1 MGAQEDWDSRVR
13 TYAAQQL
20 PVQHP
25 GLEDEMLEV
34 PAEELARRLEPES
47 LQVWP
52 DGSFE
57 FWFHDADYQWEHALR
72 VCGTVAGAP
81 NTCIWRAE
89 PMQIILASQ
98 SPRRR
103 ELLGRMGIEN
113 FLVRPA
119 QGEEIFDP
127 TLTPAQLVESLSRQ
141 KAEEISAGAG
151 PEDLIIAADTVVSID
166 GRVLGKPR
174 DPEDAAAM
182 LAALSGR
189 EHTVY
194 TGVTVR
200 RGGETVTEHEATAVR
215 FRPLTEEE
223 IADYVATGEPM
234 DKAGAYGIQDYGALL
249 VEGISGDYFN
259 VVGLPVCRLGRIL
272 TRFGV
277 DPLARA
283 AEKERKT

>member
-1 MGAQEDWDSRVR
+1 MR
-13 TYAAQQL
+13 
-20 PVQHP
+20 
-25 GLEDEMLEV
+25 
-34 PAEELARRLEPES
+34 
-47 LQVWP
+47 
-52 DGSFE
+52 
-57 FWFHDADYQWEHALR
+57 
-72 VCGTVAGAP
+72 
-81 NTCIWRAE
+81 
-89 PMQIILASQ
+89 IILASQ

-103 ELLGRMGIEN
+103 ELLERMGIEN